1 MKTLLKLLSCLTIC
15 CALLS
20 CHQEPDNSMLINT
33 IIALLPGEPIDRNNT
48 VSVSN
53 VINLQIDKEN
63 DFSDYE
69 GKKAF
74 MIVMNEN
81 AGNWDTFK
89 NISTVSDNSADS
101 LFKSDNQYVHIPFNP
116 PKVNYL
122 MDDISEPL
130 LSRNISKT
138 ENQSE
143 LQIGD
148 TRNFYASTANYRT
161 NNEWAKDSV
170 LKAMGN
176 HCYIW
181 FKEKEGI
188 NVTQDKLDTLART
201 FDSIYEKETYIFGK
215 NTLEKQ
221 PSNSIIN
228 ITDEDIKINII
239 VYDLF
244 NDLETTKV
252 EKSGTFG
259 YFYSLDFQNSTETK
273 VTDEDGNVL
282 YTLNS
287 NRCQCLHIDSY
298 FLEIATEAQQSTIA
312 HEFQHLLH
320 YVNKSLKYGLLTS
333 SNGNKYFRTSD
344 TWFNEMMSMVC
355 EDIMQSQLGIQ
366 DKDSPKSRLSIFNAA
381 HYKGFE
387 KWRDNNDVF
396 ISYANAY
403 AFGAYLLRNYGIDF
417 IKTLATNNYIN
428 EDAITRA
435 LIAVNARERSFKEA
449 LDLFYNV
456 VLNPKGTYYTL
467 NQTVSKNY
475 TIAGNSV
482 TFNCDAINLFD
493 YLTIPKDDVNLEIA
507 GSFYQASKYN
517 DYYGPIILNNRI
529 YKQLDGYGMFVSYM
543 GIVGEDFNKKFKLT
557 KNQIGDSGDTN
568 IKYKLAFIN

>member
-53 VINLQIDKEN
+53 VVNLQIDKEN

-170 LKAMGN
+170 LKAIGN

-201 FDSIYEKETYIFGK
+201 FDSIYEKETYIFSK
-215 NTLEKQ
+215 KTFK
-221 PSNSIIN
+221 SN
-228 ITDEDIKINII
+228 K
-239 VYDLF
+239 
-244 NDLETTKV
+244 
-252 EKSGTFG
+252 
-259 YFYSLDFQNSTETK
+259 
-273 VTDEDGNVL
+273 
-282 YTLNS
+282 
-287 NRCQCLHIDSY
+287 
-298 FLEIATEAQQSTIA
+298 
-312 HEFQHLLH
+312 
-320 YVNKSLKYGLLTS
+320 
-333 SNGNKYFRTSD
+333 
-344 TWFNEMMSMVC
+344 
-355 EDIMQSQLGIQ
+355 
-366 DKDSPKSRLSIFNAA
+366 
-381 HYKGFE
+381 
-387 KWRDNNDVF
+387 
-396 ISYANAY
+396 
-403 AFGAYLLRNYGIDF
+403 
-417 IKTLATNNYIN
+417 
-428 EDAITRA
+428 
-435 LIAVNARERSFKEA
+435 
-449 LDLFYNV
+449 
-456 VLNPKGTYYTL
+456 
-467 NQTVSKNY
+467 
-475 TIAGNSV
+475 
-482 TFNCDAINLFD
+482 
-493 YLTIPKDDVNLEIA
+493 
-507 GSFYQASKYN
+507 
-517 DYYGPIILNNRI
+517 IILI
-529 YKQLDGYGMFVSYM
+529 FS
-543 GIVGEDFNKKFKLT
+543 
-557 KNQIGDSGDTN
+557 S
-568 IKYKLAFIN
+568 